1 MYRSTINAED
11 LNRIMIMQ
19 LNELALFRQQAFVA
33 GKWCDADHQQTSKIL
48 NPATLEVIGTVPNM
62 GKAEAERAIEAAKE
76 AWPLWKNKTAKDRS
90 IILKKW
96 FDLIISNAD
105 ELAFILTS
113 EQGKPLAEAK
123 GEILYAASFIEWFA
137 EEAKR
142 VYGDIIPS
150 PYPDARIVVNKQPI
164 GVVAAIT
171 PWNFPAAMI
180 TRKVAPA
187 LAAGCPCI
195 VKPVPET
202 PFTALALVDLA
213 LQAGVPAEIFSVITG
228 DAVHIGDAIF
238 ESDVV
243 RKFTFTGSTPVG
255 KMLLERSAKTLKKVS
270 LELGGNAPFIVFDD
284 ADLDAAIEG
293 ALIAKFRNAGQTCVC
308 VNRFLV
314 QAGIYEKFI
323 AALSQ
328 KIQNFNIGN
337 GLEAGHDIGP
347 LINANAVKK
356 VEAHI
361 QDALDKNGRLVIGG
375 KRHTAGELFFEPTLI
390 ADVTADMDVAT
401 QETFG
406 PLAAVFKFETEQQAV
421 EMANAT
427 EFGLAA
433 YCYTKDL
440 GRAWRMSEQLEYGMV
455 GINKGLISNE
465 VAPFGGIKQSGLG
478 REGSK
483 YGIEDYLEIKY
494 TLFGGLNYE

>member
-1 MYRSTINAED
+1 
-11 LNRIMIMQ
+11 MQ

-33 GKWCDADHQQTSKIL
+33 GKWCDADHQQTSEIL

-195 VKPVPET
+195 VKPAPET

-213 LQAGVPAEIFSVITG
+213 VQAGVPAEIFSVITG

-238 ESDVV
+238 ESDIV

-494 TLFGGLNYE
+494 TLFGGLNI

>member
-1 MYRSTINAED
+1 
-11 LNRIMIMQ
+11 MQ

-33 GKWCDADHQQTSKIL
+33 GKWCDADHQQTSEIL

-195 VKPVPET
+195 VKPAPET

-213 LQAGVPAEIFSVITG
+213 VQAGVPAEIFSVITG
-228 DAVHIGDAIF
+228 DAAHIGDAIF
-238 ESDVV
+238 ESDVI

-284 ADLDAAIEG
+284 ADLEAAIEG

-361 QDALDKNGRLVIGG
+361 QDALDKNGRLVVGG

-494 TLFGGLNYE
+494 TLFGGLNI

>member
-1 MYRSTINAED
+1 
-11 LNRIMIMQ
+11 MQ
-19 LNELALFRQQAFVA
+19 LNELTLFRQQAFVA
-33 GKWCDADHQQTSKIL
+33 GKWCDADHQQTSEIL
-48 NPATLEVIGTVPNM
+48 NPATLEIIGTVPNM

-195 VKPVPET
+195 VKPAPET

-213 LQAGVPAEIFSVITG
+213 VQAGVPAEIFSVITG
-228 DAVHIGDAIF
+228 DAAHIGDAIF

-494 TLFGGLNYE
+494 TLFGGLNI

>member
-1 MYRSTINAED
+1 
-11 LNRIMIMQ
+11 MQ

-33 GKWCDADHQQTSKIL
+33 GKWCDADHQQTSEIL

-96 FDLIISNAD
+96 FVLIISNAD

-195 VKPVPET
+195 VKPAPET

-213 LQAGVPAEIFSVITG
+213 VQAGVPAEIFSVITG
-228 DAVHIGDAIF
+228 DAAHIGDAIF

-406 PLAAVFKFETEQQAV
+406 PLAAIFKFETEQQAV

-494 TLFGGLNYE
+494 TLFGGLNI

>member
-33 GKWCDADHQQTSKIL
+33 GKWCDADHQQTSEIL
-48 NPATLEVIGTVPNM
+48 NPATLEIIGTVPNM

-105 ELAFILTS
+105 DLAFILTS

-142 VYGDIIPS
+142 IYGDIIPS

-195 VKPVPET
+195 VKPAPET

-213 LQAGVPAEIFSVITG
+213 VQAGVPAEIFSVITG
-228 DAVHIGDAIF
+228 DAAHIGDAIF

-361 QDALDKNGRLVIGG
+361 QDALDKNGRLVVGG
-375 KRHTAGELFFEPTLI
+375 KKHKAGELFFEPTLI

-494 TLFGGLNYE
+494 TLFGGLNI

>member
-1 MYRSTINAED
+1 
-11 LNRIMIMQ
+11 MQ

-33 GKWCDADHQQTSKIL
+33 GKWCDADHQQTSEIL
-48 NPATLEVIGTVPNM
+48 NPATLEIIGTVPNM

-105 ELAFILTS
+105 DLAFILTS

-142 VYGDIIPS
+142 IYGDIIPS

-195 VKPVPET
+195 VKPAPET

-213 LQAGVPAEIFSVITG
+213 VQAGVPAKIFSVITG
-228 DAVHIGDAIF
+228 DAAHIGDAIF

-356 VEAHI
+356 VETHI
-361 QDALDKNGRLVIGG
+361 QDALDKNGRLVVGG
-375 KRHTAGELFFEPTLI
+375 KKHKAGELFFEPTLI

-494 TLFGGLNYE
+494 TLFGGLNI

>member
-1 MYRSTINAED
+1 
-11 LNRIMIMQ
+11 MQ

-195 VKPVPET
+195 VKPAPET
-202 PFTALALVDLA
+202 PSTALALVDLA

-337 GLEAGHDIGP
+337 GLEARHDIGP

-494 TLFGGLNYE
+494 TLFGGLNI

>member
-1 MYRSTINAED
+1 
-11 LNRIMIMQ
+11 MQ

-33 GKWCDADHQQTSKIL
+33 GKWCDADHQQTSEIL

-195 VKPVPET
+195 VKPAPET

-213 LQAGVPAEIFSVITG
+213 VQAGVPAEIFSVITG
-228 DAVHIGDAIF
+228 DAAHIGNAIF

-494 TLFGGLNYE
+494 TLFGGLNI

>member
-1 MYRSTINAED
+1 
-11 LNRIMIMQ
+11 MQ

-33 GKWCDADHQQTSKIL
+33 GKWCDADHQQTSEIL

-164 GVVAAIT
+164 GVIAAIT

-195 VKPVPET
+195 VKPAPET
-202 PFTALALVDLA
+202 PFTALALVALA

-323 AALSQ
+323 ATLSQ

-361 QDALDKNGRLVIGG
+361 QDALDKNGRLVVGG
-375 KRHTAGELFFEPTLI
+375 KKHKAGELFFEPTLI
-390 ADVTADMDVAT
+390 ADVTVDMDVAT

-494 TLFGGLNYE
+494 TLFGGLNI

>member
-1 MYRSTINAED
+1 
-11 LNRIMIMQ
+11 MQ

-33 GKWCDADHQQTSKIL
+33 GKWCDADHQQTSEIL

-123 GEILYAASFIEWFA
+123 GEIIYAASFIEWFA

-195 VKPVPET
+195 VKPAPET

-213 LQAGVPAEIFSVITG
+213 VQAGVPAEIFSVITG

-361 QDALDKNGRLVIGG
+361 QDALDKNGRLVVGG
-375 KRHTAGELFFEPTLI
+375 KKHKAGELFFEPTLI

-494 TLFGGLNYE
+494 TLFGGLNI

>member
-1 MYRSTINAED
+1 
-11 LNRIMIMQ
+11 MQ

-33 GKWCDADHQQTSKIL
+33 GKWCDADHQQTSEIL

-105 ELAFILTS
+105 DLAFILTS

-195 VKPVPET
+195 VKPAPET

-213 LQAGVPAEIFSVITG
+213 VQAGVPAEIFSVITG

-314 QAGIYEKFI
+314 QAGIYEKFV

-375 KRHTAGELFFEPTLI
+375 KKHTAGELFFEPTLI

-494 TLFGGLNYE
+494 TLFGGLNR

>member
-1 MYRSTINAED
+1 
-11 LNRIMIMQ
+11 MQ

-33 GKWCDADHQQTSKIL
+33 GKWCDADHQQTSEIL
-48 NPATLEVIGTVPNM
+48 NPATLEIIGTVPNM

-105 ELAFILTS
+105 DLAFILTS

-142 VYGDIIPS
+142 IYGDIIPS

-187 LAAGCPCI
+187 LAAGCTCI
-195 VKPVPET
+195 VKPAPET

-213 LQAGVPAEIFSVITG
+213 VQAGVPAEIFSVITG
-228 DAVHIGDAIF
+228 DAAHIGDAIF

-361 QDALDKNGRLVIGG
+361 QDALDKNGRLVVGG
-375 KRHTAGELFFEPTLI
+375 KKHKAGELFFQPTLI

-494 TLFGGLNYE
+494 TLFGGLNI

>member
-1 MYRSTINAED
+1 
-11 LNRIMIMQ
+11 MQ

-195 VKPVPET
+195 VKPAPET

-255 KMLLERSAKTLKKVS
+255 KMLLERSVKTLKKVS

-494 TLFGGLNYE
+494 TLFGGLNI

>member
-1 MYRSTINAED
+1 
-11 LNRIMIMQ
+11 MQ

-33 GKWCDADHQQTSKIL
+33 GMWCDADHQQTSEIL
-48 NPATLEVIGTVPNM
+48 NPATLEIIGTVPNM

-105 ELAFILTS
+105 DLAFILTS

-195 VKPVPET
+195 VKPAPET

-213 LQAGVPAEIFSVITG
+213 VQAGVPAEIFSVITG

-328 KIQNFNIGN
+328 KIQKFNIGN

-347 LINANAVKK
+347 LINVNAVKK

-361 QDALDKNGRLVIGG
+361 HDALDKNGRLVIGG
-375 KRHTAGELFFEPTLI
+375 KKHKAGELFFEPTLI

-440 GRAWRMSEQLEYGMV
+440 GCAWRMSEQLEYGMV

-494 TLFGGLNYE
+494 TLFGGLNI

>member
-1 MYRSTINAED
+1 
-11 LNRIMIMQ
+11 MQ

-33 GKWCDADHQQTSKIL
+33 GKWCDADHQQTSEIL
-48 NPATLEVIGTVPNM
+48 NPATLEIIGTVPNM
-62 GKAEAERAIEAAKE
+62 SKAEAERAIEAAKE

-195 VKPVPET
+195 VKPAPET
-202 PFTALALVDLA
+202 PFTALALVELA
-213 LQAGVPAEIFSVITG
+213 VQAGVPAEIFSVITG

>member
-33 GKWCDADHQQTSKIL
+33 GKWCDADHQQTSEIL

-195 VKPVPET
+195 VKPAPET

-213 LQAGVPAEIFSVITG
+213 VQAGVPAEIFSVITG
-228 DAVHIGDAIF
+228 DAAHIGDAIF
-238 ESDVV
+238 ESDIV

-347 LINANAVKK
+347 LINASAVKK

-361 QDALDKNGRLVIGG
+361 QDALDKNGRLVVGG
-375 KRHTAGELFFEPTLI
+375 KKHKAGELFFEPTLI

-494 TLFGGLNYE
+494 TLFGGLNI

>member
-1 MYRSTINAED
+1 
-11 LNRIMIMQ
+11 MQ

-33 GKWCDADHQQTSKIL
+33 GKWCDADHQQTSEIL

-195 VKPVPET
+195 VKPAPET

-314 QAGIYEKFI
+314 QVGIYEKFI

-337 GLEAGHDIGP
+337 GLEAGYDIGP

-361 QDALDKNGRLVIGG
+361 QDALDKNGRLVVGG
-375 KRHTAGELFFEPTLI
+375 KKHKAGELFFEPTLI

-406 PLAAVFKFETEQQAV
+406 PLAAVFKFENEQQAV

-494 TLFGGLNYE
+494 TLFGGLNI

>member
-1 MYRSTINAED
+1 
-11 LNRIMIMQ
+11 MQ

-33 GKWCDADHQQTSKIL
+33 GKWCDADHQQTSEIL

-195 VKPVPET
+195 VKPAPET

-213 LQAGVPAEIFSVITG
+213 VQAGVPTEIFSVITG

-323 AALSQ
+323 VALSQ

-361 QDALDKNGRLVIGG
+361 QDALDKNGRLVVGG
-375 KRHTAGELFFEPTLI
+375 KKHKAGELFFEPTLI

-406 PLAAVFKFETEQQAV
+406 PLAAIFKFETEQQAV

-494 TLFGGLNYE
+494 TLFGGLNI

>member
-1 MYRSTINAED
+1 
-11 LNRIMIMQ
+11 MQ

-33 GKWCDADHQQTSKIL
+33 GKWCDADHQQTSEIL
-48 NPATLEVIGTVPNM
+48 NPATLEIIGTVPNM

-123 GEILYAASFIEWFA
+123 GEIVYAASFIEWFA

-195 VKPVPET
+195 VKPAPET

-213 LQAGVPAEIFSVITG
+213 VQAGVPAEIFSVITG

-375 KRHTAGELFFEPTLI
+375 KKHKAGELFFEPTLI

-494 TLFGGLNYE
+494 TLFGGLNI

>member
-1 MYRSTINAED
+1 
-11 LNRIMIMQ
+11 MQ

-33 GKWCDADHQQTSKIL
+33 GKWCDADHQQTSEIL

-96 FDLIISNAD
+96 FVLIISNAD

-195 VKPVPET
+195 VKPAPET

-494 TLFGGLNYE
+494 TLFGGLNI

>member
-1 MYRSTINAED
+1 
-11 LNRIMIMQ
+11 MQ

-33 GKWCDADHQQTSKIL
+33 GKWCDADHQQTSEIL

-164 GVVAAIT
+164 GVIAAIT

-195 VKPVPET
+195 VKPAPET

-213 LQAGVPAEIFSVITG
+213 VQAGVPAEIFSVITG

-494 TLFGGLNYE
+494 TLFGGLNI

>member
-1 MYRSTINAED
+1 
-11 LNRIMIMQ
+11 MQ

-33 GKWCDADHQQTSKIL
+33 GKWCDADHQQISEIL

-195 VKPVPET
+195 VKPAPET

-213 LQAGVPAEIFSVITG
+213 VQAGVPAEIFSVITG

-361 QDALDKNGRLVIGG
+361 QDALDKNGRLVVGG
-375 KRHTAGELFFEPTLI
+375 KKHKAGELFFEPTLI

-494 TLFGGLNYE
+494 TLFGGLNI

>member
-1 MYRSTINAED
+1 
-11 LNRIMIMQ
+11 MQ

-33 GKWCDADHQQTSKIL
+33 GKWCDADHQQTSEIL

-164 GVVAAIT
+164 GVVTAIT

-195 VKPVPET
+195 VKPAPET

-213 LQAGVPAEIFSVITG
+213 VQAGVPAEIFSVITG

-494 TLFGGLNYE
+494 TLFGGLNI

>member
-1 MYRSTINAED
+1 
-11 LNRIMIMQ
+11 MQ
-19 LNELALFRQQAFVA
+19 LNELTLFRQQAFVA
-33 GKWCDADHQQTSKIL
+33 GKWCDADHQQTSEIL
-48 NPATLEVIGTVPNM
+48 NPATLEIIGTVPNM

-195 VKPVPET
+195 VKPAPET

-213 LQAGVPAEIFSVITG
+213 VQAGVPAEIFSVITG
-228 DAVHIGDAIF
+228 DAAHIGDAIF

-337 GLEAGHDIGP
+337 GLEAGYDIGP

-494 TLFGGLNYE
+494 TLFGGLNI

>member
-33 GKWCDADHQQTSKIL
+33 GKWCDADHQQTSEIL

-195 VKPVPET
+195 VKPAPET

-406 PLAAVFKFETEQQAV
+406 PLAAVFKFEIEQQAV

-494 TLFGGLNYE
+494 TLFGGLNI

>member
-1 MYRSTINAED
+1 
-11 LNRIMIMQ
+11 MQ

-33 GKWCDADHQQTSKIL
+33 GKWCDPDHQQTSEIL
-48 NPATLEVIGTVPNM
+48 NPATLEIIGTVPNM

-195 VKPVPET
+195 VKPAPET

-213 LQAGVPAEIFSVITG
+213 VQAGVPAEIFSVITG

-284 ADLDAAIEG
+284 ADLEAAIEG

-361 QDALDKNGRLVIGG
+361 QDALDKNGRLVVGG
-375 KRHTAGELFFEPTLI
+375 KKHKAGELFFEPTLI

-406 PLAAVFKFETEQQAV
+406 PLAAVFKFENEQQAV

-494 TLFGGLNYE
+494 TLFGGLNI

>member
-1 MYRSTINAED
+1 
-11 LNRIMIMQ
+11 MQ
-19 LNELALFRQQAFVA
+19 LDQMPLFHQQAFVA
-33 GKWCDADHQQTSKIL
+33 GQWCDADSQQTTDIY
-48 NPATLEVIGTVPNM
+48 NPATQDIIGTVPNM
-62 GKAEAERAIEAAKE
+62 GKAEAERAIQAAVNGWT
-76 AWPLWKNKTAKDRS
+76 AWKNKTAKDRS

-96 FDLIISNAD
+96 FDLMVQHAD

-113 EQGKPLAEAK
+113 EQGKPLAEAR

-142 VYGDIIPS
+142 VYGDVIPS
-150 PYPDARIVVNKQPI
+150 PYPDARIVVSKQPI
-164 GVVAAIT
+164 GLVAAIT

-180 TRKVAPA
+180 TRKVGPA

-195 VKPVPET
+195 VKPAPET

-213 LQAGVPAEIFSVITG
+213 VQAGVPAEIFTVITG
-228 DAVHIGDAIF
+228 DAVTIGDAIF
-238 ESDVV
+238 ESDDV

-255 KMLLERSAKTLKKVS
+255 KLLYQRSAQTLKKVS

-293 ALIAKFRNAGQTCVC
+293 ALIAKYRNAGQTCVC

-323 AALSQ
+323 AAL
-328 KIQNFNIGN
+328 KEKVAAFAIGN
-337 GLEAGHDIGP
+337 GLQQGNEIGP
-347 LINANAVKK
+347 LINENAVKK
-356 VEAHI
+356 VEAHVA
-361 QDALDKNGRLVIGG
+361 DALAKSARLIAGG
-375 KRHTAGELFFEPTLI
+375 QRHSAGELFYQPTII
-390 ADVTADMDVAT
+390 ADVTSGMDVAT

-406 PLAAVFKFETEQQAV
+406 PLAAIFKFETEQQAL

-433 YCYTKDL
+433 YCYTQDL

-465 VAPFGGIKQSGLG
+465 VAPFGGVKSSGLG

-483 YGIEDYLEIKY
+483 YGMDDYLEIKY
-494 TLFGGLNYE
+494 TLFGGI

>member
-19 LNELALFRQQAFVA
+19 LNELALFRQQAFIA

-48 NPATLEVIGTVPNM
+48 NPATLEIIGTVPNM

-195 VKPVPET
+195 VKPAPET

-361 QDALDKNGRLVIGG
+361 QDALDKNGRLVVGG
-375 KRHTAGELFFEPTLI
+375 KKHKAGELFFEPTLI

-494 TLFGGLNYE
+494 TLFGGLNI

>member
-195 VKPVPET
+195 VKPAPET

-213 LQAGVPAEIFSVITG
+213 VQAGVPAEIFSVITG

-347 LINANAVKK
+347 LINASAVKK

-361 QDALDKNGRLVIGG
+361 QDALDKNGRLVVGG

-390 ADVTADMDVAT
+390 ADVTADMDLAT

-440 GRAWRMSEQLEYGMV
+440 GCAWRMSEQLEYGMV

-494 TLFGGLNYE
+494 TLFGGLNI

>member
-1 MYRSTINAED
+1 
-11 LNRIMIMQ
+11 MQ

-33 GKWCDADHQQTSKIL
+33 GKWCDADHQQTSEIL
-48 NPATLEVIGTVPNM
+48 NPATLEIIGTVPNM
-62 GKAEAERAIEAAKE
+62 GKAEAKRAIEAAKE

-195 VKPVPET
+195 VKPAPET

-213 LQAGVPAEIFSVITG
+213 VQAGVPTEIFSVITG

-494 TLFGGLNYE
+494 TLFGGLNI

>member
-1 MYRSTINAED
+1 
-11 LNRIMIMQ
+11 MQ
-19 LNELALFRQQAFVA
+19 LNELALFRQQAFIA

-48 NPATLEVIGTVPNM
+48 NPATLEIIGTVPNM

-105 ELAFILTS
+105 ELAFILTI

-195 VKPVPET
+195 VKPAPET

-213 LQAGVPAEIFSVITG
+213 VQAGVPAEIFSVITG

-347 LINANAVKK
+347 LINASAVKK

-361 QDALDKNGRLVIGG
+361 QDALDKNGRLVVGG
-375 KRHTAGELFFEPTLI
+375 KKHKAGELFFEPTLI

>member
-1 MYRSTINAED
+1 
-11 LNRIMIMQ
+11 MQ

-33 GKWCDADHQQTSKIL
+33 GKWCDADHQQTSEIL
-48 NPATLEVIGTVPNM
+48 NPATLEIIGTVPNM

-195 VKPVPET
+195 VKPAPET

-213 LQAGVPAEIFSVITG
+213 VQAGVPAEIFSVITG

-284 ADLDAAIEG
+284 ADLEAAIEG

-361 QDALDKNGRLVIGG
+361 QDALDKNGRLVVGG
-375 KRHTAGELFFEPTLI
+375 KKHKAGELFFEPTLI
-390 ADVTADMDVAT
+390 VDVTADMDVAT

-406 PLAAVFKFETEQQAV
+406 PLAAVFKFENEQQAV

-494 TLFGGLNYE
+494 TLFGGLNI

>member
-1 MYRSTINAED
+1 
-11 LNRIMIMQ
+11 MQ

-33 GKWCDADHQQTSKIL
+33 GKWCEADHQQTSEIL
-48 NPATLEVIGTVPNM
+48 NPATLEIIGTVPNM

-195 VKPVPET
+195 VKPAPET

-213 LQAGVPAEIFSVITG
+213 VQAGVPAEIFSVITG
-228 DAVHIGDAIF
+228 DAAHIGDAIF
-238 ESDVV
+238 ESDIV

-494 TLFGGLNYE
+494 TLFGGLNI

>member
-1 MYRSTINAED
+1 M
-11 LNRIMIMQ
+11 L
-19 LNELALFRQQAFVA
+19 LFHQQAFVA
-33 GKWCDADHQQTSKIL
+33 GQWCDADSHQSTDIY
-48 NPATLEVIGTVPNM
+48 NPATQEIIGSVPNM
-62 GKAEAERAIEAAKE
+62 GKAEAERTIKAAV
-76 AWPLWKNKTAKDRS
+76 AGWAAWKNKTAKDRS

-96 FDLIISNAD
+96 FDLMIEKAD

-113 EQGKPLAEAK
+113 EQGKPLAEAR
-123 GEILYAASFIEWFA
+123 GEILYAASFVEWFA

-142 VYGDIIPS
+142 VYGDVIPS
-150 PYPDARIVVNKQPI
+150 PYTDARIVVQKQAI

-195 VKPVPET
+195 VKPAPET

-213 LQAGVPAEIFSVITG
+213 VQAGVPADIFSVITG
-228 DAVHIGDAIF
+228 DAVSIGDAIF
-238 ESDVV
+238 ESHEV

-255 KMLLERSAKTLKKVS
+255 KLLYQRSAQTLKKVS

-293 ALIAKFRNAGQTCVC
+293 ALIAKYRNAGQTCVC

-314 QAGIYEKFI
+314 QAGIYHKFI
-323 AALSQ
+323 AGLSEKVNAL
-328 KIQNFNIGN
+328 KIGN
-337 GLEAGHDIGP
+337 GLDQGIEIGP
-347 LINANAVKK
+347 LINTNAVKK
-356 VEAHI
+356 VEAHVA
-361 QDALDKNGRLVIGG
+361 DALAKSARLVTGG
-375 KRHTAGELFFEPTLI
+375 KRHHAGELFYQPTII
-390 ADVTADMDVAT
+390 ADVNADMDVAT

-406 PLAAVFKFETEQQAV
+406 PLAAIFKFETEQQAV
-421 EMANAT
+421 DMANAT

-465 VAPFGGIKQSGLG
+465 VAPFGGMKQSGLG

-494 TLFGGLNYE
+494 TLFGGLNA

>member
-1 MYRSTINAED
+1 
-11 LNRIMIMQ
+11 MQ

-33 GKWCDADHQQTSKIL
+33 GKWCDADHQQTSEIL

-96 FDLIISNAD
+96 FDLIISNTD

-164 GVVAAIT
+164 GVIAAIT

-195 VKPVPET
+195 VKPAPET

-433 YCYTKDL
+433 YCYTEDL

-494 TLFGGLNYE
+494 TLFGGLNI

>member
-1 MYRSTINAED
+1 
-11 LNRIMIMQ
+11 MQ

-33 GKWCDADHQQTSKIL
+33 GKWCDADHQQTSEIL
-48 NPATLEVIGTVPNM
+48 NPATLEIIGTVPNM

-105 ELAFILTS
+105 ELAFILTG

-195 VKPVPET
+195 VKPAPET

-213 LQAGVPAEIFSVITG
+213 VQAGVPAEIFSVITG

-284 ADLDAAIEG
+284 ADLEAAIEG

-361 QDALDKNGRLVIGG
+361 QDALDKNGRLVVGG
-375 KRHTAGELFFEPTLI
+375 KKHKAGELFFEPTLI

-406 PLAAVFKFETEQQAV
+406 PLAAVFKFENEQQAV

-494 TLFGGLNYE
+494 TLFGGLNI

>member
-1 MYRSTINAED
+1 
-11 LNRIMIMQ
+11 MQ

-33 GKWCDADHQQTSKIL
+33 GKWCDADHQQTSEIL
-48 NPATLEVIGTVPNM
+48 NPATLEIIGTVPNM

-195 VKPVPET
+195 VKPAPET

-228 DAVHIGDAIF
+228 DAAHIGDAIF

-361 QDALDKNGRLVIGG
+361 QDALDKNGRLVVGG

-494 TLFGGLNYE
+494 TLFGGLNI

>member
-1 MYRSTINAED
+1 
-11 LNRIMIMQ
+11 MQ

-33 GKWCDADHQQTSKIL
+33 GKWCDADHQQTSEIL
-48 NPATLEVIGTVPNM
+48 NPATLEIIGTVPNM
-62 GKAEAERAIEAAKE
+62 GKAEAKRAIEAAKE

-195 VKPVPET
+195 VKPAPET

-213 LQAGVPAEIFSVITG
+213 VQAGVPAEIFSVITG

-406 PLAAVFKFETEQQAV
+406 PLAAIFKFETEQQAV

-494 TLFGGLNYE
+494 TLFGGLNI